1 MLNVCCWTGLEK
13 LSVDHTHFT
22 RSCVQS
28 TADPKTSPAHGA
40 TIWSPENT
48 SFNISNQKSQCS
60 CLFQLCSPELPL
72 LERTH
77 FVVLTSTLLAPPHF
91 RIHFFNTLRLA
102 CMQSVVQEISG
113 HWSLPSVFN
122 KHCFLL
128 FTLVSLRVASV
139 TSTDL
144 HSTGPKYNFPSISFS
159 ILETFRI

>member
-13 LSVDHTHFT
+13 LSVDHTHST

-48 SFNISNQKSQCS
+48 SFNISNQKSQCG

-77 FVVLTSTLLAPPHF
+77 FVVLTSTLLAPPQF
-91 RIHFFNTLRLA
+91 RIHFLIL
-102 CMQSVVQEISG
+102 SG
-113 HWSLPSVFN
+113 SLVCKAEFRRYPVTGRCPAYSTSTAS
-122 KHCFLL
+122 LL
-128 FTLVSLRVASV
+128 STLVLLRVASV
-139 TSTDL
+139 TSMDL
-144 HSTGPKYNFPSISFS
+144 HSTGPKYNFPSISLS
-159 ILETFRI
+159 VLEAFTI